1 MANRSTQEVF
11 NAVIK
16 AGFYRDHFG
25 KGVPHMCIALDN
37 AMQAKKINR
46 HEKHNAMKVI
56 QRYMGSLGFCTGNT
70 LRAALDHH
78 DLRSSF
84 QSRKK
89 IYKDWA
95 NRPFPKN

>member
-16 AGFYRDHFG
+16 AGFYCDRFG

-37 AMQAKKINR
+37 AMQAKK
-46 HEKHNAMKVI
+46 VI
-56 QRYMGSLGFCTGNT
+56 QRYMESLGYCTGHT
-70 LRAALDHH
+70 LRGALDANCMK
-78 DLRSSF
+78 SGF
-84 QSRKK
+84 PTRKK

-95 NRPFPKN
+95 NRPFPK